1 MKKNKDNPEQFR
13 EVAKHLADQFHHDCK
28 ALELW
33 KRLFEWTDSP
43 YEEWEDGSFL
53 CFFCGTEESM
63 PHAPDCIWIE
73 AKKLVE
79 ENK

>member
-1 MKKNKDNPEQFR
+1 MD
-13 EVAKHLADQFHHDCK
+13 K

-33 KRLFEWTDSP
+33 KRLFEYTSNP
-43 YEEWEDGSFL
+43 YEKVDGEEW
-53 CFFCGTEESM
+53 CFFCTATKGYSHE
-63 PHAPDCIWIE
+63 PGCIWIE